1 MAGRA
6 TLRATSV
13 FRAGAPI
20 VRRLF
25 GMCLVPL
32 AALLLSNSPAFA
44 AEINSGG
51 PLTWIQTS
59 PDLNCAVNYAGD
71 SHSEFFGTTACATL
85 VAVDGTLYGP
95 ASIPAGGSASP
106 RTSWSTDSQVFSGVG
121 TAMNPYR
128 IVTVVAGGGLKLT
141 QTDTYV
147 EGSESYGTRVE
158 IANETGST
166 KTVTLYRAADCYLQD
181 SDFGYGAIDPLSGS
195 VACTA
200 GAEAGSRIEQ
210 WAPLTPGSHY
220 YETFYGTL
228 WAHIGSQ
235 SPLPDSC
242 DCDTYQDN
250 SAGLSWTTA
259 IPGGSSASFS
269 HLTAFSPTGQQ
280 VEDSDG
286 DGFPD
291 TWEEPSGGVDTS
303 GDGIPDLK
311 LSDFGATPDKPDV
324 FVQVGWTKTRT
335 CFLLFFCSTR
345 NRRPSLA
352 ALRDVQNAFDDHGVR
367 LHIDAGPGSLM
378 NPDTGALWGSRSRA
392 GDGINAPS
400 RIAGQVGNQF
410 NWGAAF
416 TGYRASLLPANRS
429 RLFHFMLYVGSFN
442 NAGNSGLA
450 RRGGAGFAGSDA
462 MLAYDVPVFGGDGP
476 NRIQESGTFMHEL
489 GHNLGLSHGG
499 AETEAF
505 EPYKPN
511 YPSVMNYFWQLSGTF
526 KSSQLGLLDYSE
538 GTLSA
543 ITESSLQEPAG
554 LEPDS
559 AALDIATMWW
569 CPNGS
574 RQGPRPS
581 QFNVDW
587 NCNGHIDSGSVSANV
602 DGAASPGL
610 STLRDHDDWTSLVFD
625 GGGTL
630 GGAGDPGASP
640 DETPV
645 EEPDSNELE
654 EASPEV
660 ESITLSGPGQLS
672 IQAHTSAP
680 IPLTIANPHPESR
693 IYHLS
698 TSSEGVNLTGLPAN
712 VKVESGE
719 SRTLAATLTAG
730 AADENA
736 FFEVD
741 ASSAAPTDADSAIT
755 EVMVVNQPVSDQPGV
770 THDAAPIGAPPPGPS
785 IAIPSGSTRSPL
797 RCKKHFKKKK
807 VHGRAKCVR
816 ARKHRHR
823 HHRSSR

>member
-1 MAGRA
+1 
-6 TLRATSV
+6 
-13 FRAGAPI
+13 
-20 VRRLF
+20 
-25 GMCLVPL
+25 MCLAPL
-32 AALLLSNSPAFA
+32 AVLILAISPAFA
-44 AEINSGG
+44 AEINSSG
-51 PLTWIQTS
+51 PLTRIQTS
-59 PDLNCAVNYAGD
+59 PDLNCAVDYAGD
-71 SHSEFFGTTACATL
+71 SHSEFFGTTACGTL

-95 ASIPAGGSASP
+95 SSIPAGESANP
-106 RTSWSTDSQVFSGVG
+106 RTTWSTDSQSFSGTG
-121 TAMNPYR
+121 SASNPYR
-128 IVTVVAGGGLKLT
+128 IVTVVSGGGLRLT

-158 IANETGST
+158 VANESGSAQT
-166 KTVTLYRAADCYLQD
+166 ITLYRAADCYLQD
-181 SDFGYGAIDPLSGS
+181 SDFGYGAIDPPSGS

-200 GAEAGSRIEQ
+200 GTEPGSRIEQ

-220 YETFYGTL
+220 YETFYNTL
-228 WAHIGSQ
+228 WEQIGSQ
-235 SPLPDSC
+235 SPLPDTC

-250 SAGLSWTTA
+250 SAGLSWTTT
-259 IPGGSSASFS
+259 IPADSGASFS

-303 GDGIPDLK
+303 GDGVPDLK

-324 FVQVGWTKTRT
+324 FVQVGWTKTRS
-335 CFLLFFCSTR
+335 CILFFFCSTR

-367 LHIDAGPGSLM
+367 LHIDAGPKSLM

-392 GDGINAPS
+392 GDGIAAPS
-400 RIAGQVGNQF
+400 RIPGQVGNDF
-410 NWGAAF
+410 NWNTAF

-450 RRGGAGFAGSDA
+450 RPGGVGFAGSDA

-476 NRIQESGTFMHEL
+476 NRIQEAGTFMHEL

-499 AETEAF
+499 AVTEKY

-511 YPSVMNYFWQLSGTF
+511 YPSVMGYFWQLSGTF
-526 KSSQLGLLDYSE
+526 KSSQLGLLDFSE

-543 ITESSLQEPAG
+543 IDESSLQEPAG

-574 RQGPRPS
+574 RQGPHPS

-587 NCNGHIDSGSVSANV
+587 NCNGHTDSGNVSVNV
-602 DGAASPGL
+602 GASSGL
-610 STLRDHDDWTSLVFD
+610 SILRDHDDWTSLVFD

-640 DETPV
+640 DETSV

-654 EASPEV
+654 EASPDV
-660 ESITLSGPGQLS
+660 QSIALGGPGQLS
-672 IQAHTSAP
+672 IQSHTSAP
-680 IPLTIANPHPESR
+680 ISLTIANPHPESR
-693 IYHLS
+693 TYHLS
-698 TSSEGVNLTGLPAN
+698 TTGEGVELTGLPAS
-712 VKVESGE
+712 VEVGSGE
-719 SRTLAATLTAG
+719 TRALPATLTAG
-730 AADENA
+730 AADEDA

-755 EVMVVNQPVSDQPGV
+755 EVMVVDQPIPDQPGISHDPPMNVGV
-770 THDAAPIGAPPPGPS
+770 TPSLPVAGPAPSKSA
-785 IAIPSGSTRSPL
+785 RSPL
-797 RCKKHFKKKK
+797 RCKKHYKKKK
-807 VHGRAKCVR
+807 AHGKTKCVR
-816 ARKHRHR
+816 AKKHRHR
-823 HHRSSR
+823 HRHST